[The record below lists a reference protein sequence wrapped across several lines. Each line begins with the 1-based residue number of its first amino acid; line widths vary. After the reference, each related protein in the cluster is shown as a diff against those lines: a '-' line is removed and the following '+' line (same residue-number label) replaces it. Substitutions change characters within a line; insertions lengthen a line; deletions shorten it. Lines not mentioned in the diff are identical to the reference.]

1 MPVAIGT
8 GMQFREL
15 RRVLQAIVLAGLPA
29 CGLGEGVVGSIGGNG
44 DCERTITKK
53 FDFDLPADP
62 PLQLRVESCR
72 VDADACLDLCGML
85 MTRAGLQAPSSCAV
99 TFQFGDTVHASASY
113 TESTNNPSCGVE
125 GRRPAG
131 LVHPKRIDAH
141 DAVGRWLA
149 HAAWLEAASIPA
161 FIYLAREL
169 DMHGAPR
176 GLARAALAA
185 ARDEIRHAKI
195 MRQVAMRYGA
205 TVPSVDVALPAE
217 RSLEELAI
225 ENAIE
230 GCVRETWGAVV
241 ALWQAHR
248 ADDPELRAIYRGI
261 ADDEAR
267 HAALGWAIDQW
278 VRTRLDAAA
287 HARIDAAR
295 QAAVREIFEGEHA
308 EVLAVLGLPIGSEE
322 RGLLSRTY
330 DTLWTR
336 RAA

>member
-1 MPVAIGT
+1 MR
-8 GMQFREL
+8 FREL
-15 RRVLQAIVLAGLPA
+15 RRVLQTIVVAGLPA
-29 CGLGEGVVGSIGGNG
+29 CGLGEGVIDTISNDGECV
-44 DCERTITKK
+44 RTITKQ
-53 FDFDLPADP
+53 FTVPESGAELAV
-62 PLQLRVESCR
+62 QLRIESCR
-72 VDADACLDLCGML
+72 VDVDACMELCSIL
-85 MTRAGLQAPSSCAV
+85 MEKSELPAPNTCIV
-99 TFQFGDTVHASASY
+99 YFKGDDAHATASY
-113 TESTNNPSCGVE
+113 QESTGNPSCGVE

-131 LVHPKRIDAH
+131 LVEPKRIDAR

-169 DMHGAPR
+169 DHHGAPR

-185 ARDEIRHAKI
+185 ARDEIRHARI
-195 MRQVAMRYGA
+195 MRGVAARYGA
-205 TVPSVDVALPAE
+205 VVPPVDVALPAE
-217 RSLEELAI
+217 RSLEDMAI

-248 ADDPELRAIYRGI
+248 AEDAELRAIYRGI

-267 HAALGWAIDQW
+267 HAALGWAIDTW
-278 VRTRLDAAA
+278 VRTRLPAAA

-295 QAAVREIFEGEHA
+295 HAAVRELFEGHQA
-308 EVLAVLGLPIGSEE
+308 EAVAVLGLPFGDEA
-322 RGLLSRTY
+322 RGLLARTN
-330 DTLWTR
+330 DTVWTR

>member
-1 MPVAIGT
+1 MRVAVAT
-8 GMQFREL
+8 RMQFREL
-15 RRVLQAIVLAGLPA
+15 RRVLQSIVLAGLPG
-29 CGLGEGVVGSIGGNG
+29 CGVGVFDGITGSGECYRDVEKTFVVDTPS
-44 DCERTITKK
+44 
-53 FDFDLPADP
+53 DP
-62 PLQLRVESCR
+62 PLQLRIESCR
-72 VDADACLDLCGML
+72 VDADACMDLCVML
-85 MTRAGLQAPSSCAV
+85 MTRAELPPPNSCAV
-99 TFQFGDTVHASASY
+99 TFEGDDVHAKTVYAEIDDE
-113 TESTNNPSCGVE
+113 TACGTE

-131 LVHPKRIDAH
+131 LVTPTRIDAR

-185 ARDEIRHAKI
+185 ARDEIRHARV
-195 MRQVAMRYGA
+195 MRRIAERYGA

-217 RSLEELAI
+217 RPLEELAI

-230 GCVRETWGAVV
+230 GCVRETWGAVL

-248 ADDPELRAIYRGI
+248 AEDPELRAIYRQI

-267 HAALGWAIDQW
+267 HAALGWAIDAW
-278 VRTRLDAAA
+278 VRTRLPAFA

-295 QAAVREIFEGEHA
+295 ERAVAELFEGHSSDA
-308 EVLAVLGLPIGSEE
+308 LVLLGLPIGEDA
-322 RGLLSRTY
+322 RGLYARTH
-330 DTLWTR
+330 DMLWNR

>member
-1 MPVAIGT
+1 MTVAIT
-8 GMQFREL
+8 PRMRFREL
-15 RRVLQAIVLAGLPA
+15 RRVLQTIVLAGLPA
-29 CGLGEGVVGSIGGNG
+29 CFL
-44 DCERTITKK
+44 DDLERTGGDECVRTIVKEFNVTSA
-53 FDFDLPADP
+53 PSDP
-62 PLQLRVESCR
+62 PLQLRIESCR
-72 VDADACLDLCGML
+72 VDVDACMELCNLL
-85 MTRAGLQAPSSCAV
+85 MTRAQLPPPNSCAV
-99 TFQFGDTVHASASY
+99 TFDGDDAHASAAYS
-113 TESTNNPSCGVE
+113 ESTGNPDCGVE

-131 LVHPKRIDAH
+131 LVKPKRIHAP

-169 DMHGAPR
+169 DQHGAPR

-185 ARDEIRHAKI
+185 ARDEIRHAQI
-195 MRQVAMRYGA
+195 MRRVAARYGA
-205 TVPSVDVALPAE
+205 AVPAVDVALP
-217 RSLEELAI
+217 RQRPLEDMAI

-248 ADDPELRAIYRGI
+248 AADPELRAVYRAI

-267 HAALGWAIDQW
+267 HAALGWAVDAW

-295 QAAVREIFEGEHA
+295 EAAVRELFEGHEA
-308 EVLAVLGLPIGSEE
+308 EALAVLGLPFGEDA
-322 RGLLSRTY
+322 RGLLARTN
-330 DTLWTR
+330 DTVWTR

>member
-1 MPVAIGT
+1 MTVALPAR
-8 GMQFREL
+8 MQFREL
-15 RRVLQAIVLAGLPA
+15 RRVLQTIVLAGLPA
-29 CGLGEGVVGSIGGNG
+29 CGLGEGLIDVIDEDS
-44 DCERTITKK
+44 CSRTVIKEFRFET
-53 FDFDLPADP
+53 PADP

-72 VDADACLDLCGML
+72 VDADACMDMCAML
-85 MTRAGLQAPSSCAV
+85 MTRAELPGPSTCAAE
-99 TFQFGDTVHASASY
+99 FQGDTVHAVASY
-113 TESTNNPSCGVE
+113 TESTNNPECGVE

-131 LVHPKRIDAH
+131 LVQPRRIDAP

-176 GLARAALAA
+176 ALSRAALAA
-185 ARDEIRHAKI
+185 VRDEVRHARV
-195 MRQVAMRYGA
+195 MRKLATQYGA
-205 TVPSVDVALPAE
+205 VVPQVSVSLPAQ
-217 RSLEELAI
+217 RTLEEMAI
-225 ENAIE
+225 ENAVE

-241 ALWQAHR
+241 ALWQSHR
-248 ADDPELRAIYRGI
+248 AADPEVRAIYRSI

-267 HAALGWAIDQW
+267 HAALGWAVDAW

-295 QAAVREIFEGEHA
+295 EQAVRELFEGENA
-308 EVLAVLGLPIGSEE
+308 DVLAVLGLPIGDDA
-322 RGLLSRTY
+322 RGLLARTNE
-330 DTLWTR
+330 TVWTR

>member
-1 MPVAIGT
+1 
-8 GMQFREL
+8 MQFREL
-15 RRVLQAIVLAGLPA
+15 RRVLQAIVLTGLPA
-29 CGLGEGVVGSIGGNG
+29 CGLGEGVVGTSGGG
-44 DCERTITKK
+44 ETECQRTVTKK
-53 FDFDLPADP
+53 FDVGLPADP
-62 PLQLRVESCR
+62 PLQLRIESCR
-72 VDADACLDLCGML
+72 ADVDACLDLCTML
-85 MTRAGLQAPSSCAV
+85 MTRAGLPAPSGCSV
-99 TFQFGDTVHASASY
+99 TFDDQVHAAASY
-113 TESTNNPSCGVE
+113 VESTNNPGCGVE

-131 LVHPKRIDAH
+131 LVHPKHIDAH

-169 DMHGAPR
+169 DLHGAPR
-176 GLARAALAA
+176 GLVRAALAA
-185 ARDEIRHAKI
+185 ARDEVRHAKI

-205 TVPSVDVALPAE
+205 TVPNVDVALPE
-217 RSLEELAI
+217 QRSLEELAI

-241 ALWQAHR
+241 ALWQSHR

-278 VRTRLDAAA
+278 VRTRLDEAA

-295 QAAVREIFEGEHA
+295 QAAVRELFEGEHA

-336 RAA
+336 SAA

>member
-1 MPVAIGT
+1 MAVAVGAA
-8 GMQFREL
+8 MQFREL
-15 RRVLQAIVLAGLPA
+15 RRVLQAIVVAGLPA
-29 CGLGEGVVGSIGGNG
+29 CGLTGGVIDTVNG
-44 DCERTITKK
+44 DDECVRTVSKAFVVDT
-53 FDFDLPADP
+53 PADP
-62 PLQLRVESCR
+62 PLTLRIESCR
-72 VDADACLDLCGML
+72 VDVDACMELCTIL
-85 MTRAGLQAPSSCAV
+85 MARAQLPVPNKCAV
-99 TFQFGDTVHASASY
+99 SFEGDDVHATASY
-113 TESTNNPSCGVE
+113 QEATNASGCGVE

-131 LVHPKRIDAH
+131 LVNPRRIHAP

-169 DMHGAPR
+169 ELHGAPR
-176 GLARAALAA
+176 GLVRASLAS
-185 ARDEIRHAKI
+185 ARDEVRHARV
-195 MRQVAMRYGA
+195 MRDIAERYGA
-205 TVPSVDVALPAE
+205 QVPAVDVALPVE
-217 RSLEELAI
+217 RTLEELAI

-248 ADDPELRAIYRGI
+248 AHDPELRTIYRGI

-267 HAALGWAIDQW
+267 HAALGWAIDGW
-278 VRTRLDAAA
+278 VKTRLPAES

-295 QAAVREIFEGEHA
+295 AAAVRELFEGDNA
-308 EVLAVLGLPIGSEE
+308 EALAMLGLPIGAEA
-322 RGLLSRTY
+322 RGLLARTN